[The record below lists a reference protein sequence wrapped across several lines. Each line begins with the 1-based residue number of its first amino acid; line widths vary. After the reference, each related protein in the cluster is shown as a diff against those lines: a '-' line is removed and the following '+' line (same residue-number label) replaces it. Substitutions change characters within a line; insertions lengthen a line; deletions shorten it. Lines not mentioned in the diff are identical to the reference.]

1 MTGHRLG
8 EWGHALPPGGVGAP
22 ADIAPFFLSTVRSTT
37 RRSPRPAKPK
47 GSLTEAEREY
57 VRSHSPPP
65 QLGVTA
71 IARNLGRGRS
81 AINKVVKDEG
91 LRERGVRD
99 DAPPDALIRPHVDW
113 PRKAVL
119 ALANR
124 SVLDG
129 YTAKDAEVA
138 DELRAISDANDL
150 TSLYRRSVIGQLKHC
165 CGFWTVTG
173 SGSGS
178 PVISA
183 YPATAAALW
192 DDALKSIRCGLVVVE
207 SAARQGTDE
216 RVPTLVG
223 VYEPGCVIELRADGG
238 RWVASYRPHGM
249 GRPLME
255 PMPYEPTLE
264 RPFGQSRITR
274 TVMSITDDA
283 VREKARS
290 EIAAEFA
297 AFPQKWLLG
306 TDAETIND
314 GNRYSA
320 AMGVMQEVAKDPDGD
335 SPTIWQSP
343 QLTMQPHIDY
353 MRSLAAQFAGETDL
367 PLSSLGVVSDNPSSA
382 EAIYAA
388 KEDLVID
395 AQNLNRSNAQAL
407 RNVALMALAVSHG
420 TDWATERD
428 AGHGVE
434 PMFRDEARPSVV
446 SMSDALLKQVQ
457 AIPWLA
463 DTDVALEMLGYN
475 EEQRQRMQSDKKRAQ
490 ADAAISSLFA
500 PTKEAESANSSQ
512 PAGRADA

>member
-1 MTGHRLG
+1 MQIQVLG
-8 EWGHALPPGGVGAP
+8 QGLAE
-22 ADIAPFFLSTVRSTT
+22 ADGLMPDDAQDVRDLIELWARKKPRNDLRDRYFLSHV
-37 RRSPRPAKPK
+37 PLK
-47 GSLTEAEREY
+47 
-57 VRSHSPPP
+57 
-65 QLGVTA
+65 
-71 IARNLGRGRS
+71 NLGISLPRELAGR
-81 AINKVVKDEG
+81 
-91 LRERGVRD
+91 
-99 DAPPDALIRPHVDW
+99 IRPRVDW

-129 YTAKDAEVA
+129 YTARDPAVA
-138 DELRAISDANDL
+138 DELLAISEANGL
-150 TSLYRRSVIGQLKHC
+150 KSLYRRNVIGELKHC
-165 CGFWTVTG
+165 CGFWTVTDAG
-173 SGSGS
+173 GGV

-183 YPATAAALW
+183 YPATAAAALW

-207 SAARQGTDE
+207 SRSRRGTDE
-216 RVPTLVG
+216 RVPTLVA
-223 VYEPGCVIELRADGG
+223 VYEPGYVIELRSDGA
-238 RWVASYRPHGM
+238 RWSATYSPHSM

-306 TDAETIND
+306 TDAESVNEQ
-314 GNRYSA
+314 NRYSV
-320 AMGVMQEVAKDPDGD
+320 AMGVMQEVSKDPDGD

-388 KEDLVID
+388 KEDLVVD
-395 AQNLNRSNAQAL
+395 AQNLNRANAVAL
-407 RNVALMALAVSHG
+407 RNVALMALAVAHDSSFSE
-420 TDWATERD
+420 ERD
-428 AGHGVE
+428 AGHGIE

-457 AIPWLA
+457 AIPWIA
-463 DTDVALEMLGYN
+463 DTSVALEMLGYT
-475 EEQRQRMQSDKKRAQ
+475 EEQRQRMQADRRRAQ
-490 ADAAISSLFA
+490 
-500 PTKEAESANSSQ
+500 
-512 PAGRADA
+512 GRAVLNAATGVGVDTTAITTSETREPDTEAANGAEQAGA

>member
-1 MTGHRLG
+1 MQIEMLG
-8 EWGHALPPGGVGAP
+8 QTLAEADGLDP
-22 ADIAPFFLSTVRSTT
+22 ADAADVRDLIELWA
-37 RRSPRPAKPK
+37 RKK
-47 GSLTEAEREY
+47 
-57 VRSHSPPP
+57 
-65 QLGVTA
+65 
-71 IARNLGRGRS
+71 ARNDLRDRYYLSHVPLKNLGISLPRELEGR
-81 AINKVVKDEG
+81 
-91 LRERGVRD
+91 
-99 DAPPDALIRPHVDW
+99 IRPRVDW

-129 YTAKDAEVA
+129 YTAKDAEVT
-138 DELRAISDANDL
+138 DELRAISEANGL
-150 TSLYRRSVIGQLKHC
+150 KSLYRRNVIGQLKHC
-165 CGFWTVTG
+165 CGFWTVTDAG
-173 SGSGS
+173 DGS

-183 YPATAAALW
+183 YPATAASALW

-207 SAARQGTDE
+207 SAARQGTDD

-223 VYEPGCVIELRADGG
+223 VYEPGYVIELRSDSG
-238 RWVASYRPHGM
+238 RWSATYQPHGM

-290 EIAAEFA
+290 EVAAEFA

-314 GNRYSA
+314 KNRYSA

-407 RNVALMALAVSHG
+407 RNVALMALAVAHG

-428 AGHGVE
+428 AGHGIE

-463 DTDVALEMLGYN
+463 DTSVALEMLGYT
-475 EEQRQRMQSDKKRAQ
+475 EEQRQRMQADRRRAQ
-490 ADAAISSLFA
+490 
-500 PTKEAESANSSQ
+500 
-512 PAGRADA
+512 GRAVLNAATGVPVDTTALTTAETRRQATEAANGTQQAGA

>member
-1 MTGHRLG
+1 M
-8 EWGHALPPGGVGAP
+8 
-22 ADIAPFFLSTVRSTT
+22 
-37 RRSPRPAKPK
+37 
-47 GSLTEAEREY
+47 
-57 VRSHSPPP
+57 
-65 QLGVTA
+65 TA

-81 AINKVVKDEG
+81 AINKVIKDEG

-129 YTAKDAEVA
+129 YTAKDAEV
-138 DELRAISDANDL
+138 
-150 TSLYRRSVIGQLKHC
+150 
-165 CGFWTVTG
+165 
-173 SGSGS
+173 
-178 PVISA
+178 
-183 YPATAAALW
+183 
-192 DDALKSIRCGLVVVE
+192 
-207 SAARQGTDE
+207 TDE

-223 VYEPGCVIELRADGG
+223 VYEPGCVIELRADGD
-238 RWVASYRPHGM
+238 RWSAASRPHGM

-290 EIAAEFA
+290 EVAAEFA

-306 TDAETIND
+306 TDTETIND

-407 RNVALMALAVSHG
+407 RSVALMALAVAHG

-428 AGHGVE
+428 AGHGIE

-446 SMSDALLKQVQ
+446 SMSDAILKQVQ

>member
-1 MTGHRLG
+1 M
-8 EWGHALPPGGVGAP
+8 
-22 ADIAPFFLSTVRSTT
+22 
-37 RRSPRPAKPK
+37 
-47 GSLTEAEREY
+47 
-57 VRSHSPPP
+57 
-65 QLGVTA
+65 TA

-81 AINKVVKDEG
+81 AINKVIKDEG

-99 DAPPDALIRPHVDW
+99 DAPPDALIRPHVDL

-129 YTAKDAEVA
+129 YTAKDAEV
-138 DELRAISDANDL
+138 
-150 TSLYRRSVIGQLKHC
+150 
-165 CGFWTVTG
+165 
-173 SGSGS
+173 
-178 PVISA
+178 
-183 YPATAAALW
+183 
-192 DDALKSIRCGLVVVE
+192 
-207 SAARQGTDE
+207 TDE

-223 VYEPGCVIELRADGG
+223 VYEPGCVIELRADGD
-238 RWVASYRPHGM
+238 RWSAASRPHGM

-290 EIAAEFA
+290 EVAAEFA

-428 AGHGVE
+428 AGHGIE

-512 PAGRADA
+512 PAGQADA

>member
-1 MTGHRLG
+1 MPS
-8 EWGHALPPGGVGAP
+8 PPGGWVGAP
-22 ADIAPFFLSTVRSTT
+22 ADIAPFFSLDREEHHAQEPETGEAQGVAHRGGARVREE
-37 RRSPRPAKPK
+37 P
-47 GSLTEAEREY
+47 L
-57 VRSHSPPP
+57 PP

-150 TSLYRRSVIGQLKHC
+150 KSLYRRSVIGQLKHC

-183 YPATAAALW
+183 YPATAAAALW

-407 RNVALMALAVSHG
+407 RNVALMALAVAHG

-428 AGHGVE
+428 AGHSVE

-463 DTDVALEMLGYN
+463 DMSVALEMLGYT

>member
-1 MTGHRLG
+1 MPS
-8 EWGHALPPGGVGAP
+8 PPGGVGAP

-57 VRSHSPPP
+57 VRSHSPP

>member
-1 MTGHRLG
+1 MQIEMLG
-8 EWGHALPPGGVGAP
+8 QTLAKADGLDP
-22 ADIAPFFLSTVRSTT
+22 ADAADVRDLIELWA
-37 RRSPRPAKPK
+37 RKK
-47 GSLTEAEREY
+47 
-57 VRSHSPPP
+57 
-65 QLGVTA
+65 
-71 IARNLGRGRS
+71 ARNDLRDRYYLSHVELKNLGIS
-81 AINKVVKDEG
+81 
-91 LRERGVRD
+91 LPRELAGK
-99 DAPPDALIRPHVDW
+99 IRPRVDW

-129 YTAKDAEVA
+129 YTAKDAEVT
-138 DELRAISDANDL
+138 DELRAISEANGL
-150 TSLYRRSVIGQLKHC
+150 KSLYRRNVIGQLKHC
-165 CGFWTVTG
+165 CGFWTVTDAG
-173 SGSGS
+173 DGA

-183 YPATAAALW
+183 YPATAAAALW

-207 SAARQGTDE
+207 SAARQGTDD

-223 VYEPGCVIELRADGG
+223 VYEPGYVIELYSVGS
-238 RWVASYRPHGM
+238 RWEAAYRPHGM

-290 EIAAEFA
+290 EVAAEFA

-306 TDAETIND
+306 TDVETIND

-428 AGHGVE
+428 AGHGIE

>member
-1 MTGHRLG
+1 MQIEMLG
-8 EWGHALPPGGVGAP
+8 QTLAKADGLDP
-22 ADIAPFFLSTVRSTT
+22 ADAADVRDLIELWA
-37 RRSPRPAKPK
+37 RKK
-47 GSLTEAEREY
+47 
-57 VRSHSPPP
+57 
-65 QLGVTA
+65 
-71 IARNLGRGRS
+71 ARNDLRDRYYLSHVELKNLGIS
-81 AINKVVKDEG
+81 
-91 LRERGVRD
+91 LPRELAGK
-99 DAPPDALIRPHVDW
+99 IRPRVDW

-129 YTAKDAEVA
+129 YTAKDAEVT
-138 DELRAISDANDL
+138 DELRAISEANCL
-150 TSLYRRSVIGQLKHC
+150 KSLYRRNVIGQLKHC
-165 CGFWTVTG
+165 CGFWTVTDAG
-173 SGSGS
+173 DGA

-183 YPATAAALW
+183 YPATAAAALW

-207 SAARQGTDE
+207 SAARQGTDD

-223 VYEPGCVIELRADGG
+223 VYEPGYVIELYSVGS
-238 RWVASYRPHGM
+238 RWEAAYRPHGM

-290 EIAAEFA
+290 EVAAEFA

-306 TDAETIND
+306 TDVETIND

-463 DTDVALEMLGYN
+463 DTSVALEMLGYT
-475 EEQRQRMQSDKKRAQ
+475 EEQRQRMQADKKRAQ

>member
-1 MTGHRLG
+1 MQIEMLG
-8 EWGHALPPGGVGAP
+8 QALAEADGLDP
-22 ADIAPFFLSTVRSTT
+22 ADAADVRDLIELWA
-37 RRSPRPAKPK
+37 RKK
-47 GSLTEAEREY
+47 
-57 VRSHSPPP
+57 
-65 QLGVTA
+65 
-71 IARNLGRGRS
+71 ARNDLRDRYYLSHVPLKNLGISLPRELEGR
-81 AINKVVKDEG
+81 
-91 LRERGVRD
+91 
-99 DAPPDALIRPHVDW
+99 IRPRVDW

-129 YTAKDAEVA
+129 YTAKDAGVT
-138 DELRAISDANDL
+138 DELRAISEANGL
-150 TSLYRRSVIGQLKHC
+150 KSLYRRNVIGQLKHC
-165 CGFWTVTG
+165 CGFWTVTDAG
-173 SGSGS
+173 DGS

-183 YPATAAALW
+183 YPATAAAALW

-207 SAARQGTDE
+207 SAPRQGTDD

-223 VYEPGCVIELRADGG
+223 VYEPGCVIELRADGD
-238 RWVASYRPHGM
+238 RWSAAYRPHGM

-290 EIAAEFA
+290 EVAAEFA

-407 RNVALMALAVSHG
+407 RNVALMALAVAHG

-428 AGHGVE
+428 AGHGIE

-446 SMSDALLKQVQ
+446 SMSDALLKQAQ

-463 DTDVALEMLGYN
+463 DTSVALEMLGYT
-475 EEQRQRMQSDKKRAQ
+475 EEQRRRMQADRRRAQ
-490 ADAAISSLFA
+490 
-500 PTKEAESANSSQ
+500 
-512 PAGRADA
+512 GRAVLNAATGVPVDTTALTTAETRRQATEAANGTQQAGA

>member
-1 MTGHRLG
+1 MQIEMLG
-8 EWGHALPPGGVGAP
+8 QTLAEADGLDP
-22 ADIAPFFLSTVRSTT
+22 ADAADVRDLIELWA
-37 RRSPRPAKPK
+37 RKK
-47 GSLTEAEREY
+47 
-57 VRSHSPPP
+57 
-65 QLGVTA
+65 
-71 IARNLGRGRS
+71 ARNDLRDRYYLSHVELKNLGIS
-81 AINKVVKDEG
+81 
-91 LRERGVRD
+91 LPRELAGK
-99 DAPPDALIRPHVDW
+99 IRPRVDW

-129 YTAKDAEVA
+129 YTAKDAEVT
-138 DELRAISDANDL
+138 DELRAISEANGL
-150 TSLYRRSVIGQLKHC
+150 KSLYRRNVIGQLKHC
-165 CGFWTVTG
+165 CGFWTVTDAG
-173 SGSGS
+173 DGA

-183 YPATAAALW
+183 YPATAAAALW

-207 SAARQGTDE
+207 SAARQGTDD

-223 VYEPGCVIELRADGG
+223 VYEPGYVIELYSVGS
-238 RWVASYRPHGM
+238 RWEAAYRPHGM

-428 AGHGVE
+428 AGHGIE

>member
-1 MTGHRLG
+1 MQIEMLG
-8 EWGHALPPGGVGAP
+8 QALAEADGLDP
-22 ADIAPFFLSTVRSTT
+22 ADAADVRDLIELWA
-37 RRSPRPAKPK
+37 RKK
-47 GSLTEAEREY
+47 
-57 VRSHSPPP
+57 
-65 QLGVTA
+65 
-71 IARNLGRGRS
+71 ARNDLRDRYYLSHVELKNLGIS
-81 AINKVVKDEG
+81 
-91 LRERGVRD
+91 LPRELAGK
-99 DAPPDALIRPHVDW
+99 IRPRVDW

-129 YTAKDAEVA
+129 YTAKDAEVT
-138 DELRAISDANDL
+138 DELRAISEANGL
-150 TSLYRRSVIGQLKHC
+150 KSLYRRNVIGQLKHC
-165 CGFWTVTG
+165 CGFWTVTDAG
-173 SGSGS
+173 DGA

-183 YPATAAALW
+183 YPATAAAALW

-207 SAARQGTDE
+207 SAARQGTDD

-223 VYEPGCVIELRADGG
+223 VYEPGYVIELYSVGS
-238 RWVASYRPHGM
+238 RWEAAYRPHGM

-290 EIAAEFA
+290 EVAAEFA

-306 TDAETIND
+306 TDTETIND

-428 AGHGVE
+428 AGHGIE

-512 PAGRADA
+512 PAGQADA

>member
-1 MTGHRLG
+1 M
-8 EWGHALPPGGVGAP
+8 
-22 ADIAPFFLSTVRSTT
+22 
-37 RRSPRPAKPK
+37 
-47 GSLTEAEREY
+47 
-57 VRSHSPPP
+57 
-65 QLGVTA
+65 TA

-91 LRERGVRD
+91 LRERDVRD
-99 DAPPDALIRPHVDW
+99 DAPPDALIRPHVDR

-129 YTAKDAEVA
+129 YTAKDAGV
-138 DELRAISDANDL
+138 
-150 TSLYRRSVIGQLKHC
+150 
-165 CGFWTVTG
+165 
-173 SGSGS
+173 
-178 PVISA
+178 
-183 YPATAAALW
+183 
-192 DDALKSIRCGLVVVE
+192 
-207 SAARQGTDE
+207 TDE

-249 GRPLME
+249 GKPLME

-290 EIAAEFA
+290 EVAAEFA
-297 AFPQKWLLG
+297 AFPQKWLLD

-314 GNRYSA
+314 KNRYSA

-407 RNVALMALAVSHG
+407 RSVALMALAVAHG

-475 EEQRQRMQSDKKRAQ
+475 EEQRQRMQADRRRAQ
-490 ADAAISSLFA
+490 
-500 PTKEAESANSSQ
+500 
-512 PAGRADA
+512 GRAVLNAATGVPVDATTITTSETRQTEAADGTEQTGA

>member
-1 MTGHRLG
+1 MQIEMLG
-8 EWGHALPPGGVGAP
+8 QALAEADGLDP
-22 ADIAPFFLSTVRSTT
+22 ADAADVRDLIELWA
-37 RRSPRPAKPK
+37 RKK
-47 GSLTEAEREY
+47 
-57 VRSHSPPP
+57 
-65 QLGVTA
+65 
-71 IARNLGRGRS
+71 ARNDLRDRYYLSHVPLKNLGISLPRELEGR
-81 AINKVVKDEG
+81 
-91 LRERGVRD
+91 
-99 DAPPDALIRPHVDW
+99 IRPRVDW

-129 YTAKDAEVA
+129 YTAKDAEVT
-138 DELRAISDANDL
+138 DELRAISEANGL
-150 TSLYRRSVIGQLKHC
+150 KSLYRRNVIGQLKHC
-165 CGFWTVTG
+165 CGFWTVTDAG
-173 SGSGS
+173 DGS

-183 YPATAAALW
+183 YPATAASALW

-207 SAARQGTDE
+207 SAARQGTDD

-223 VYEPGCVIELRADGG
+223 VYEPGYVIELRSDSG
-238 RWVASYRPHGM
+238 RWSATYQPHGM

-290 EIAAEFA
+290 EVAAEFA

-314 GNRYSA
+314 KNRYSA

-407 RNVALMALAVSHG
+407 RNVALMALAVAHG

-428 AGHGVE
+428 AGHGIE

-463 DTDVALEMLGYN
+463 DTSVALEMLGYT
-475 EEQRQRMQSDKKRAQ
+475 EEQRQRMQADRRRAQ
-490 ADAAISSLFA
+490 
-500 PTKEAESANSSQ
+500 
-512 PAGRADA
+512 GRAVLNAATGVPVDTTALTTAETRRQATEAANGTQQAGA

>member
-1 MTGHRLG
+1 MQIEMLG
-8 EWGHALPPGGVGAP
+8 QTLAKADGLDP
-22 ADIAPFFLSTVRSTT
+22 ADAADVRDLIELWA
-37 RRSPRPAKPK
+37 RKK
-47 GSLTEAEREY
+47 
-57 VRSHSPPP
+57 
-65 QLGVTA
+65 
-71 IARNLGRGRS
+71 ARNDLRDRYYLSHVELKNLGIS
-81 AINKVVKDEG
+81 
-91 LRERGVRD
+91 LPRELAGK
-99 DAPPDALIRPHVDW
+99 IRPRVDW

-129 YTAKDAEVA
+129 YTAKDAEVT
-138 DELRAISDANDL
+138 DELRAISEANGL
-150 TSLYRRSVIGQLKHC
+150 KSLYRRNVIGQLKHC
-165 CGFWTVTG
+165 CGFWTVTDAG
-173 SGSGS
+173 DGA

-183 YPATAAALW
+183 YPATAAAALW

-207 SAARQGTDE
+207 SAARQGADD

-223 VYEPGCVIELRADGG
+223 VYEPGYVIELYSVGS
-238 RWVASYRPHGM
+238 RWEAAYRPHGM

-290 EIAAEFA
+290 EVAAEFA

-306 TDAETIND
+306 TDVETIND

-428 AGHGVE
+428 AGHGIE

>member
-1 MTGHRLG
+1 MRG
-8 EWGHALPPGGVGAP
+8 
-22 ADIAPFFLSTVRSTT
+22 TT

-57 VRSHSPPP
+57 VRSHSPP

-81 AINKVVKDEG
+81 AINKVIKDEG

-129 YTAKDAEVA
+129 YTAKDAEV
-138 DELRAISDANDL
+138 
-150 TSLYRRSVIGQLKHC
+150 
-165 CGFWTVTG
+165 
-173 SGSGS
+173 
-178 PVISA
+178 
-183 YPATAAALW
+183 
-192 DDALKSIRCGLVVVE
+192 
-207 SAARQGTDE
+207 TDE

-223 VYEPGCVIELRADGG
+223 VYEPGCVIELRADGD
-238 RWVASYRPHGM
+238 RWSAASRPHGM

-290 EIAAEFA
+290 EVAAEFA

-407 RNVALMALAVSHG
+407 RSVALMALAVAHG

-428 AGHGVE
+428 AGHGIE

-463 DTDVALEMLGYN
+463 DTSVALEMLGYT
-475 EEQRQRMQSDKKRAQ
+475 EEQRQRMQADKKRAQ

>member
-1 MTGHRLG
+1 M
-8 EWGHALPPGGVGAP
+8 
-22 ADIAPFFLSTVRSTT
+22 RSTT

-57 VRSHSPPP
+57 VRSHSP

-129 YTAKDAEVA
+129 YTAKDAGV
-138 DELRAISDANDL
+138 
-150 TSLYRRSVIGQLKHC
+150 
-165 CGFWTVTG
+165 
-173 SGSGS
+173 
-178 PVISA
+178 
-183 YPATAAALW
+183 
-192 DDALKSIRCGLVVVE
+192 
-207 SAARQGTDE
+207 TDE

-407 RNVALMALAVSHG
+407 RNVALMALAVAHG

-463 DTDVALEMLGYN
+463 DTSVALEMLGYT
-475 EEQRQRMQSDKKRAQ
+475 EEQRQRMQADRRRAQ
-490 ADAAISSLFA
+490 
-500 PTKEAESANSSQ
+500 
-512 PAGRADA
+512 GRAVLNAATGVPVDATTITTSETRKRDMGATDGTEQTGA

>member
-1 MTGHRLG
+1 M
-8 EWGHALPPGGVGAP
+8 
-22 ADIAPFFLSTVRSTT
+22 
-37 RRSPRPAKPK
+37 
-47 GSLTEAEREY
+47 
-57 VRSHSPPP
+57 
-65 QLGVTA
+65 TA

-99 DAPPDALIRPHVDW
+99 DAPPDALIRPHVDR

-129 YTAKDAEVA
+129 YTAKDAGV
-138 DELRAISDANDL
+138 
-150 TSLYRRSVIGQLKHC
+150 
-165 CGFWTVTG
+165 
-173 SGSGS
+173 
-178 PVISA
+178 
-183 YPATAAALW
+183 
-192 DDALKSIRCGLVVVE
+192 
-207 SAARQGTDE
+207 TDE

-223 VYEPGCVIELRADGG
+223 VYEPGCVIELRSDRG
-238 RWVASYRPHGM
+238 RWSAAYRPHGM

-290 EIAAEFA
+290 EVAAEFA

-306 TDAETIND
+306 TDVETIND

-407 RNVALMALAVSHG
+407 RSVALMALAVAHG

-475 EEQRQRMQSDKKRAQ
+475 EEQRQRMQSNKKRAQ

>member
-1 MTGHRLG
+1 
-8 EWGHALPPGGVGAP
+8 
-22 ADIAPFFLSTVRSTT
+22 
-37 RRSPRPAKPK
+37 
-47 GSLTEAEREY
+47 
-57 VRSHSPPP
+57 
-65 QLGVTA
+65 
-71 IARNLGRGRS
+71 
-81 AINKVVKDEG
+81 
-91 LRERGVRD
+91 
-99 DAPPDALIRPHVDW
+99 
-113 PRKAVL
+113 
-119 ALANR
+119 
-124 SVLDG
+124 
-129 YTAKDAEVA
+129 
-138 DELRAISDANDL
+138 
-150 TSLYRRSVIGQLKHC
+150 
-165 CGFWTVTG
+165 
-173 SGSGS
+173 
-178 PVISA
+178 
-183 YPATAAALW
+183 
-192 DDALKSIRCGLVVVE
+192 
-207 SAARQGTDE
+207 
-216 RVPTLVG
+216 
-223 VYEPGCVIELRADGG
+223 
-238 RWVASYRPHGM
+238 
-249 GRPLME
+249 ME

-290 EIAAEFA
+290 EVAAEFA

-306 TDAETIND
+306 TDVETIND

-407 RNVALMALAVSHG
+407 RNVALMALAVAHG

-446 SMSDALLKQVQ
+446 SMSDAILKQVQ

>member
-1 MTGHRLG
+1 MQIEMLG
-8 EWGHALPPGGVGAP
+8 QALAEAEGLDP
-22 ADIAPFFLSTVRSTT
+22 ADAADVRDLIELWARKKERNDLRDRYYLSHV
-37 RRSPRPAKPK
+37 PLK
-47 GSLTEAEREY
+47 
-57 VRSHSPPP
+57 
-65 QLGVTA
+65 
-71 IARNLGRGRS
+71 NLGIS
-81 AINKVVKDEG
+81 
-91 LRERGVRD
+91 LPRELAGK
-99 DAPPDALIRPHVDW
+99 IRPRVDW

-150 TSLYRRSVIGQLKHC
+150 KSLYRRNVIGQLKHC
-165 CGFWTVTG
+165 CGFWTVTDAG
-173 SGSGS
+173 DGA

-183 YPATAAALW
+183 YPATAAAAIW

-207 SAARQGTDE
+207 SAARQGTDD

-223 VYEPGCVIELRADGG
+223 VYEPGYVIELYSVGS
-238 RWVASYRPHGM
+238 RWEAAYRPHGM

-290 EIAAEFA
+290 EVAAEFA

-306 TDAETIND
+306 TDVETIND

-407 RNVALMALAVSHG
+407 RNVALMALAVAHG

-428 AGHGVE
+428 AGHGIE

>member
-1 MTGHRLG
+1 M
-8 EWGHALPPGGVGAP
+8 
-22 ADIAPFFLSTVRSTT
+22 RSTT

-57 VRSHSPPP
+57 VRSHFPP

-91 LRERGVRD
+91 LRERDVRD
-99 DAPPDALIRPHVDW
+99 DAPPDALIRPHVDR

-129 YTAKDAEVA
+129 YTAKDAGV
-138 DELRAISDANDL
+138 
-150 TSLYRRSVIGQLKHC
+150 
-165 CGFWTVTG
+165 
-173 SGSGS
+173 
-178 PVISA
+178 
-183 YPATAAALW
+183 
-192 DDALKSIRCGLVVVE
+192 
-207 SAARQGTDE
+207 TDE

-249 GRPLME
+249 GKPLME

-290 EIAAEFA
+290 EVAAEFA
-297 AFPQKWLLG
+297 AFPQKWLLD

-314 GNRYSA
+314 KNRYSA

-407 RNVALMALAVSHG
+407 RSVALMALAVAHG

-463 DTDVALEMLGYN
+463 DTSVALEMLGYT

>member
-1 MTGHRLG
+1 MQIEMLG
-8 EWGHALPPGGVGAP
+8 QALAEADGLDP
-22 ADIAPFFLSTVRSTT
+22 ADAADVRDLIELWAWKKSRNDLRDRYFLSHVEL
-37 RRSPRPAKPK
+37 K
-47 GSLTEAEREY
+47 
-57 VRSHSPPP
+57 
-65 QLGVTA
+65 
-71 IARNLGRGRS
+71 NLGIS
-81 AINKVVKDEG
+81 
-91 LRERGVRD
+91 LPRELAGK
-99 DAPPDALIRPHVDW
+99 IRPRVDW

-129 YTAKDAEVA
+129 YTAKDAEVT
-138 DELRAISDANDL
+138 DELRAISEANGL
-150 TSLYRRSVIGQLKHC
+150 KSLYRRNVIGQLKHC
-165 CGFWTVTG
+165 CGFWTVTD

-183 YPATAAALW
+183 YPATAASALW

-207 SAARQGTDE
+207 SAPRQGTDD

-223 VYEPGCVIELRADGG
+223 VYEPGYVIELRADGD
-238 RWVASYRPHGM
+238 RWSAAYRPHGM

-290 EIAAEFA
+290 EVAAEFA

-306 TDAETIND
+306 TDTETIND

-428 AGHGVE
+428 AGHGIE

>member
-1 MTGHRLG
+1 M
-8 EWGHALPPGGVGAP
+8 
-22 ADIAPFFLSTVRSTT
+22 
-37 RRSPRPAKPK
+37 RRSPRPSKPK
-47 GSLTEAEREY
+47 GPLTEAEHEY
-57 VRSHSPPP
+57 VRSHFP

-91 LRERGVRD
+91 LRERDVRD
-99 DAPPDALIRPHVDW
+99 DAPPDALIRPHVDR

-129 YTAKDAEVA
+129 YTAKDAGV
-138 DELRAISDANDL
+138 
-150 TSLYRRSVIGQLKHC
+150 
-165 CGFWTVTG
+165 
-173 SGSGS
+173 
-178 PVISA
+178 
-183 YPATAAALW
+183 
-192 DDALKSIRCGLVVVE
+192 
-207 SAARQGTDE
+207 TDE

-290 EIAAEFA
+290 EVAAEFA

-407 RNVALMALAVSHG
+407 RNVALMALAVAHG

-463 DTDVALEMLGYN
+463 DTSVALEMLGYT

>member
-1 MTGHRLG
+1 MQIEMLG
-8 EWGHALPPGGVGAP
+8 QALAEADGLDP
-22 ADIAPFFLSTVRSTT
+22 ADAADVRDLIELWA
-37 RRSPRPAKPK
+37 RKK
-47 GSLTEAEREY
+47 
-57 VRSHSPPP
+57 
-65 QLGVTA
+65 
-71 IARNLGRGRS
+71 ARNDLRDRYYLSHVPLKNLGISLPRELEGR
-81 AINKVVKDEG
+81 
-91 LRERGVRD
+91 
-99 DAPPDALIRPHVDW
+99 IRPRVDW

-129 YTAKDAEVA
+129 YTAKDAEVT
-138 DELRAISDANDL
+138 DELRAISEANGL
-150 TSLYRRSVIGQLKHC
+150 KSLYRRNVIGQLKHC
-165 CGFWTVTG
+165 CGFWTVTDAG
-173 SGSGS
+173 DGS

-183 YPATAAALW
+183 YPATAASALW

-207 SAARQGTDE
+207 SAARQGTDD

-223 VYEPGCVIELRADGG
+223 VYEPGYVIERRSDSG
-238 RWVASYRPHGM
+238 RWSATYQPHGM

-290 EIAAEFA
+290 EVAAEFA

-314 GNRYSA
+314 KNRYSA

-407 RNVALMALAVSHG
+407 RNVALMALAVAHG

-428 AGHGVE
+428 AGHGIE

-463 DTDVALEMLGYN
+463 DTSVALEMLGYT
-475 EEQRQRMQSDKKRAQ
+475 EEQRQRMQADRRRAQ
-490 ADAAISSLFA
+490 
-500 PTKEAESANSSQ
+500 
-512 PAGRADA
+512 GRAVLNAATGVPVDTTALTTAETRRQATEAANGTQQAGA

>member
-1 MTGHRLG
+1 MQIEMLG
-8 EWGHALPPGGVGAP
+8 QALAEADGLDP
-22 ADIAPFFLSTVRSTT
+22 ADAADVRDLIELWA
-37 RRSPRPAKPK
+37 RKK
-47 GSLTEAEREY
+47 
-57 VRSHSPPP
+57 
-65 QLGVTA
+65 
-71 IARNLGRGRS
+71 ARNDLRDRYYLSHVPLKNLGISLPRELEGR
-81 AINKVVKDEG
+81 
-91 LRERGVRD
+91 
-99 DAPPDALIRPHVDW
+99 IRPRVDW

-129 YTAKDAEVA
+129 YTAKDAEVT
-138 DELRAISDANDL
+138 DELRAISEANGL
-150 TSLYRRSVIGQLKHC
+150 KSLYRRNVIGQLKHC
-165 CGFWTVTG
+165 CGFWTVTDAG
-173 SGSGS
+173 DGS

-183 YPATAAALW
+183 YPATAASALW

-207 SAARQGTDE
+207 SAARQGTDD

-223 VYEPGCVIELRADGG
+223 VYEPGCVIELRADGD
-238 RWVASYRPHGM
+238 RWSAAYRPHGM

-290 EIAAEFA
+290 EVAAEFA

-306 TDAETIND
+306 TDTETIND

-407 RNVALMALAVSHG
+407 RSVALMALAVAHG

-428 AGHGVE
+428 AGHGIE

-463 DTDVALEMLGYN
+463 DTSVALEMLGYT
-475 EEQRQRMQSDKKRAQ
+475 EEQRQRMQADKKRAQ

>member
-1 MTGHRLG
+1 MG
-8 EWGHALPPGGVGAP
+8 ACLPPLGGVGAP
-22 ADIAPFFLSTVRSTT
+22 ADIAPFFFLDREGHHAQEPETGEAQGVAHRGGARVREE
-37 RRSPRPAKPK
+37 P
-47 GSLTEAEREY
+47 L
-57 VRSHSPPP
+57 PP

-81 AINKVVKDEG
+81 AINKVIKDEG

-129 YTAKDAEVA
+129 YTAKDAEV
-138 DELRAISDANDL
+138 
-150 TSLYRRSVIGQLKHC
+150 
-165 CGFWTVTG
+165 
-173 SGSGS
+173 
-178 PVISA
+178 
-183 YPATAAALW
+183 
-192 DDALKSIRCGLVVVE
+192 
-207 SAARQGTDE
+207 TDE

-223 VYEPGCVIELRADGG
+223 VYEPGCVIELRADGD
-238 RWVASYRPHGM
+238 RWSAASRPHGM

-290 EIAAEFA
+290 EVAAEFA

-306 TDAETIND
+306 TDTETIND

-407 RNVALMALAVSHG
+407 RSVALMALAVAHG

-428 AGHGVE
+428 AGHGIE

-446 SMSDALLKQVQ
+446 SMSDAILKQVQ

>member
-1 MTGHRLG
+1 MPSPL
-8 EWGHALPPGGVGAP
+8 GGVGAP

-57 VRSHSPPP
+57 VRSHSPP

>member
-1 MTGHRLG
+1 MSIETLG
-8 EWGHALPPGGVGAP
+8 EGLASAEGLDP
-22 ADIAPFFLSTVRSTT
+22 ADAADVRSLIEVWASK
-37 RRSPRPAKPK
+37 RSRND
-47 GSLTEAEREY
+47 LRDRY
-57 VRSHSPPP
+57 YLSHVPLKN
-65 QLGVTA
+65 LGVSLPQELA
-71 IARNLGRGRS
+71 GR
-81 AINKVVKDEG
+81 
-91 LRERGVRD
+91 
-99 DAPPDALIRPHVDW
+99 IRPKVDW

-129 YTAKDAEVA
+129 FTAKDAGVA
-138 DELRAISDANDL
+138 DELQAISEANGL
-150 TSLYRRSVIGQLKHC
+150 KSLYRRNVIGQLKHC
-165 CGFWTVTG
+165 CGFWTVTASDAG
-173 SGSGS
+173 

-183 YPATAAALW
+183 YPATAASALW
-192 DDALKSIRCGLVVVE
+192 DDALKSVRCGLVVVE
-207 SAARQGTDE
+207 SRAQDGSDE
-216 RVPTLVG
+216 REPTLVA
-223 VYEPGCVIELRADGG
+223 VYEPGCVIELRSDGG
-238 RWVASYRPHGM
+238 RWSASYSPHAM

-283 VREKARS
+283 IREKARS
-290 EIAAEFA
+290 EVAAEFA

-306 TDAETIND
+306 TDRETIDD
-314 GNRYSA
+314 GCRYSV

-335 SPTIWQSP
+335 KPTIWQSP

-353 MRSLAAQFAGETDL
+353 MRSLAAQFAGETNL

-395 AQNLNRSNAQAL
+395 AQNLNRANAGAL
-407 RNVALMALAVSHG
+407 RNVALMALAVAHG
-420 TDWATERD
+420 TDFATERD
-428 AGHGVE
+428 AGHGIE

-463 DTDVALEMLGYN
+463 DTSVALEMLGYT
-475 EEQRQRMQSDKKRAQ
+475 EEQRQRMQADKVKAK
-490 ADAAISSLFA
+490 ADAAIASLFA
-500 PTKEAESANSSQ
+500 PTREAASADTAQ

>member
-1 MTGHRLG
+1 M
-8 EWGHALPPGGVGAP
+8 
-22 ADIAPFFLSTVRSTT
+22 RSTT

-57 VRSHSPPP
+57 VRSHSP

-150 TSLYRRSVIGQLKHC
+150 KSLYRRSVIGQLKHC
-165 CGFWTVTG
+165 CGFWTVTD

-207 SAARQGTDE
+207 SAARRGTDE

-223 VYEPGCVIELRADGG
+223 VYEPGCVIELRSDGG

-407 RNVALMALAVSHG
+407 RNVALMALAVAHG

-463 DTDVALEMLGYN
+463 DTSVALEMLGYT
-475 EEQRQRMQSDKKRAQ
+475 EEQRQRMQADRRRAQ
-490 ADAAISSLFA
+490 
-500 PTKEAESANSSQ
+500 
-512 PAGRADA
+512 GRAVLNAATGVPVDATTITTSETRKRDMGATDGTEQTGA

>member
-8 EWGHALPPGGVGAP
+8 EWGHALPPWGG
-22 ADIAPFFLSTVRSTT
+22 
-37 RRSPRPAKPK
+37 RRSRGHSAIF
-47 GSLTEAEREY
+47 SLDREEHHAQEPETGEAQGVAHRGGARVREE
-57 VRSHSPPP
+57 PLPP

-129 YTAKDAEVA
+129 YTAKDAEV
-138 DELRAISDANDL
+138 
-150 TSLYRRSVIGQLKHC
+150 
-165 CGFWTVTG
+165 
-173 SGSGS
+173 
-178 PVISA
+178 
-183 YPATAAALW
+183 
-192 DDALKSIRCGLVVVE
+192 
-207 SAARQGTDE
+207 TDE

-223 VYEPGCVIELRADGG
+223 VYEPGYVIELRSDSG
-238 RWVASYRPHGM
+238 RWSATYQPHGM

-407 RNVALMALAVSHG
+407 RNVALMALAVAHG

-463 DTDVALEMLGYN
+463 DTSVALEMLGYT
-475 EEQRQRMQSDKKRAQ
+475 EEQRQRMQADRRRAQ
-490 ADAAISSLFA
+490 
-500 PTKEAESANSSQ
+500 
-512 PAGRADA
+512 GRAVLNAATGVPVDATTITTSETRKRDMGATDGTEQTGA

>member
-1 MTGHRLG
+1 M
-8 EWGHALPPGGVGAP
+8 
-22 ADIAPFFLSTVRSTT
+22 
-37 RRSPRPAKPK
+37 
-47 GSLTEAEREY
+47 
-57 VRSHSPPP
+57 
-65 QLGVTA
+65 TA

-129 YTAKDAEVA
+129 YTAKDAEV
-138 DELRAISDANDL
+138 
-150 TSLYRRSVIGQLKHC
+150 
-165 CGFWTVTG
+165 
-173 SGSGS
+173 
-178 PVISA
+178 
-183 YPATAAALW
+183 
-192 DDALKSIRCGLVVVE
+192 
-207 SAARQGTDE
+207 TDE

-223 VYEPGCVIELRADGG
+223 VYEPGYVIELRADGD
-238 RWVASYRPHGM
+238 RWSAASRPHGM
-249 GRPLME
+249 GRLLME

-290 EIAAEFA
+290 EVAAEFA

-407 RNVALMALAVSHG
+407 RSVALMALAVAHG

-428 AGHGVE
+428 AGHGIE

-446 SMSDALLKQVQ
+446 SMSDAL
-457 AIPWLA
+457 
-463 DTDVALEMLGYN
+463 EMLGYT
-475 EEQRQRMQSDKKRAQ
+475 EEQRQRMQADRRRA
-490 ADAAISSLFA
+490 
-500 PTKEAESANSSQ
+500 
-512 PAGRADA
+512 

>member
-57 VRSHSPPP
+57 VRSHSPP

>member
-8 EWGHALPPGGVGAP
+8 EWGHALPLGG
-22 ADIAPFFLSTVRSTT
+22 
-37 RRSPRPAKPK
+37 RRSRGHSAIF
-47 GSLTEAEREY
+47 SLDREEHHAQEPETGEAQGVAHRGGARVREE
-57 VRSHSPPP
+57 PLPP

-99 DAPPDALIRPHVDW
+99 DAPPDALIRPHVDR

-138 DELRAISDANDL
+138 
-150 TSLYRRSVIGQLKHC
+150 
-165 CGFWTVTG
+165 
-173 SGSGS
+173 
-178 PVISA
+178 
-183 YPATAAALW
+183 
-192 DDALKSIRCGLVVVE
+192 
-207 SAARQGTDE
+207 DE

-407 RNVALMALAVSHG
+407 RNVALMALAVAHG

-463 DTDVALEMLGYN
+463 DTSVALEMLGYT
-475 EEQRQRMQSDKKRAQ
+475 EEQRQRMQADRRRAQ
-490 ADAAISSLFA
+490 
-500 PTKEAESANSSQ
+500 
-512 PAGRADA
+512 GRAVLNAATGVPVDATTITTSETRKRDMGATDGTEQTGA

>member
-1 MTGHRLG
+1 MQIEMLG
-8 EWGHALPPGGVGAP
+8 QTLAEADGLDP
-22 ADIAPFFLSTVRSTT
+22 ADAADVRDLIELWA
-37 RRSPRPAKPK
+37 RKK
-47 GSLTEAEREY
+47 
-57 VRSHSPPP
+57 
-65 QLGVTA
+65 
-71 IARNLGRGRS
+71 ARNDLRDRYYLSHVELKNLGIS
-81 AINKVVKDEG
+81 
-91 LRERGVRD
+91 LPRELAGK
-99 DAPPDALIRPHVDW
+99 IRPRVDW

-129 YTAKDAEVA
+129 YTAKDAEVT
-138 DELRAISDANDL
+138 DELRAISEANGL
-150 TSLYRRSVIGQLKHC
+150 KSLYRRNVIGQLKHC
-165 CGFWTVTG
+165 CGFWTVTDAG
-173 SGSGS
+173 DGA

-183 YPATAAALW
+183 YPATAAAALW

-207 SAARQGTDE
+207 SAARQGTDD

-223 VYEPGCVIELRADGG
+223 VYEPGYVIELYSVGS
-238 RWVASYRPHGM
+238 RWEAAYRPHGM

-290 EIAAEFA
+290 EVAAEFA

-306 TDAETIND
+306 TDVETIND

-428 AGHGVE
+428 AGHGIE

>member
-1 MTGHRLG
+1 MQIEMLG
-8 EWGHALPPGGVGAP
+8 QALAEADGLDP
-22 ADIAPFFLSTVRSTT
+22 ADAADVRDLIELWA
-37 RRSPRPAKPK
+37 RKK
-47 GSLTEAEREY
+47 
-57 VRSHSPPP
+57 
-65 QLGVTA
+65 
-71 IARNLGRGRS
+71 ARNDLRDRYYLSHVPLKNLGISLPRELEGR
-81 AINKVVKDEG
+81 
-91 LRERGVRD
+91 
-99 DAPPDALIRPHVDW
+99 IRPRVDW

-129 YTAKDAEVA
+129 YTAKDAGVT
-138 DELRAISDANDL
+138 DELRAISEANGL
-150 TSLYRRSVIGQLKHC
+150 KSLYRRNVIGQLKHC
-165 CGFWTVTG
+165 CGFWTVTDAG
-173 SGSGS
+173 DGS

-183 YPATAAALW
+183 YPATAAAALW

-207 SAARQGTDE
+207 SAPRQGTDD

-223 VYEPGCVIELRADGG
+223 VYEPGCVIELRADGD
-238 RWVASYRPHGM
+238 RWSAAYRPHGM

-290 EIAAEFA
+290 EVAAEFA

-407 RNVALMALAVSHG
+407 RNVALMALAVAHG

-428 AGHGVE
+428 AGHGIE

-446 SMSDALLKQVQ
+446 SMSDALLKQAQ

-463 DTDVALEMLGYN
+463 DTDVALEMLGYT
-475 EEQRQRMQSDKKRAQ
+475 EEQRRRMQADRRRAQ
-490 ADAAISSLFA
+490 
-500 PTKEAESANSSQ
+500 
-512 PAGRADA
+512 GRAVLNAATGVPVDTTALTTAETRRQATEAANGTQQAGA